1 MLFIRQFGFGK
12 LAGVIGC
19 ARIIISFFW
28 TASFFLLGTPMSQP
42 MIQPMGHPMG
52 SPYGSTYGSNRIL
65 ITPHRAWEACRM
77 HKVALAEIYPFFW
90 TSF

>member
-1 MLFIRQFGFGK
+1 
-12 LAGVIGC
+12 
-19 ARIIISFFW
+19 
-28 TASFFLLGTPMSQP
+28 MSQP

-77 HKVALAEIYPFFW
+77 HKVALADFFFVGLNFEMFVGIPLF
-90 TSF
+90 TSVVSLATLSFC